1 MGDRYDRV
9 YGSSNADRMSG
20 VIPNPN
26 RRMNIGEN
34 VFLPDNVWDSS
45 TGRVV
50 QQYDSRWK
58 KTSTS
63 DTAFRFEQSMRN
75 QAHKQGLRSKQLSLT
90 MAAVLAML
98 FVVLLG
104 AFTLSNRSTLLT
116 VSDNLEQNRQEIK
129 SLKKKIDDVQVEI
142 DQAKSETTIGQQAT
156 GKLGMIHA
164 EKALTISLVAMDAYP
179 SESPNLGY
187 TAEVAVSGWEEPV
200 HETVQMSANME

>member
-50 QQYDSRWK
+50 QQYDSRRK